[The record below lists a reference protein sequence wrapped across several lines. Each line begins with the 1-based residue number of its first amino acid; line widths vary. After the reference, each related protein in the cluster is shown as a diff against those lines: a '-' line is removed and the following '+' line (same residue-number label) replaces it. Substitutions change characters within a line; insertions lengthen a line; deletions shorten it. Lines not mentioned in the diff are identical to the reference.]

1 MILST
6 GERERADIAW
16 LLLRASAGST
26 VTVDEFT
33 SFLDRQTARQLCLRL
48 REWLSTSPTEL
59 SNSKNDDQVQ
69 GQGKRPTSA
78 ERPAPSCA
86 RFIVAGVHSDILPWL
101 APDWALHSKEGKV
114 SVLDEDYRWNEQ
126 EQGAGVDTKEWSNDP
141 ADGDSSS
148 STADELVAALSAD
161 TTTMPSPAHVARPE
175 QEGKRLLAPPPPL
188 HLTVRRIANYQL
200 GKQVWNDHFEEPT
213 PPEEKEKMCPSQ
225 DFM

>member
-114 SVLDEDYRWNEQ
+114 SVLGEDYRWNEQ
-126 EQGAGVDTKEWSNDP
+126 GGGVDTKESNDP
-141 ADGDSSS
+141 ADGESSS
-148 STADELVAALSAD
+148 STADELVAALSSD
-161 TTTMPSPAHVARPE
+161 TATVPSPAHVALPE
-175 QEGKRLLAPPPPL
+175 QESKRLLAPPPPL

-213 PPEEKEKMCPSQ
+213 SSQ
-225 DFM
+225 QTKNVFRYP